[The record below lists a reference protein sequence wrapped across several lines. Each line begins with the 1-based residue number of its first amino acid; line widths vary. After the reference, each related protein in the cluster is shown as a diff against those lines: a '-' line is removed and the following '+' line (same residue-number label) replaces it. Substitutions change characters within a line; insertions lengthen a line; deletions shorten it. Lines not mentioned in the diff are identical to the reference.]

1 MITATATV
9 HTAHDAAGLFWL
21 SRRLL
26 AEHRAARVD
35 VGQYLVQLADAG
47 TVLLTELPDALRFDV
62 VVRDEL
68 AARRTRR
75 ALEAAL
81 ERCLPGTVSAMT
93 WQTEALSAGAEVE
106 VA

>member
-26 AEHRAARVD
+26 AEHRAARVE

-47 TVLLTELPDALRFDV
+47 TVLLTELPEALRFDV

-68 AARRTRR
+68 TARRTRR
-75 ALEAAL
+75 ALEHAL

-93 WQTEALSAGAEVE
+93 WQTEALGAGAEV
-106 VA
+106 A

>member
-26 AEHRAARVD
+26 SEHVAARVD
-35 VGQYLVQLADAG
+35 EGQYLVQLADAG
-47 TVLLTELPDALRFDV
+47 TVLLTETPEMLRFDV

-68 AARRTRR
+68 SARRTRR
-75 ALEAAL
+75 ALDAAL
-81 ERCLPGTVSAMT
+81 HRLSPGAVSAMT
-93 WQTEALSAGAEVE
+93 WQVDALGSEPLPA
-106 VA
+106 

>member
-1 MITATATV
+1 MITVTATV

-26 AEHRAARVD
+26 ADHRAARVD
-35 VGQYLVQLADAG
+35 EGQYLVQLADAG

-75 ALEAAL
+75 ALTAAL
-81 ERCLPGTVSAMT
+81 ERCSPGTVSAMS
-93 WQTEALSAGAEVE
+93 WQAEPVATGAEV
-106 VA
+106 A

>member
-9 HTAHDAAGLFWL
+9 HTAYDAAGLFWL

-35 VGQYLVQLADAG
+35 EGQYLVQLADAG
-47 TVLLTELPDALRFDV
+47 TVLLTELPEMLRFDV

-75 ALEAAL
+75 ALDGVLARWSL
-81 ERCLPGTVSAMT
+81 GTVSAVT
-93 WQTEALSAGAEVE
+93 WQAERLGAE
-106 VA
+106 AIGA

>member
-81 ERCLPGTVSAMT
+81 ERGLPGTVSAMT
-93 WQTEALSAGAEVE
+93 WQTEALAAGAEVE

>member
-9 HTAHDAAGLFWL
+9 HTAHDSAGLFWL

-26 AEHRAARVD
+26 SEHAAARVD

-47 TVLLTELPDALRFDV
+47 TVLLTELPDMLRFDV

-68 AARRTRR
+68 AVRRTRR
-75 ALEAAL
+75 ALDAAL
-81 ERCLPGTVSAMT
+81 ARSSSGAVSAVT
-93 WQTEALSAGAEVE
+93 WEEQPLAALL
-106 VA
+106 

>member
-9 HTAHDAAGLFWL
+9 HTAYDAAGLFWL

-35 VGQYLVQLADAG
+35 EGQYLVQLADAG
-47 TVLLTELPDALRFDV
+47 TVLLTESTEMLRFDM

-68 AARRTRR
+68 SARRTRR

-81 ERCLPGTVSAMT
+81 HRLSPGSVSATT
-93 WQTEALSAGAEVE
+93 WESDPVGTRSMPA
-106 VA
+106 